1 MLFKQNDIIK
11 AYKSAVYLNQQK
23 FSSGK
28 IAKKIYEL
36 VTKLKPT
43 YDFQLQEEQKL
54 FDMHP
59 NFDIRNGIM
68 KIMNPNDENEIE
80 QAKKE
85 AKEIEKELSDLSD
98 LDVDLDFNL
107 FDIDLEITPEL
118 KISGED
124 IGNLEKFINF
134 K

>member
-11 AYKSAVYLNQQK
+11 AYKSAIYLNQQK

-54 FDMHP
+54 FDAHP

-68 KIMNPNDENEIE
+68 KIINPNDENEIE
-80 QAKKE
+80 KAKKE

-98 LDVDLDFNL
+98 LDVDLDFDI